1 MNSQRL
7 SVNAASS
14 DDRIQAAVAEWVA
27 EHVPQAWRDAAPGG
41 RRAIREVRSRKDYEA
56 WYPVFAASG
65 LAVAT
70 WPVEYGGLDLPPAKA
85 RVAEAVIVPLNLGRL
100 NPLGL
105 HNTAPA
111 LFAHGTEEQRLR
123 FLPPM
128 VANQERWCQMFSE
141 PSAGS
146 DLASLAMRA
155 EPDGDEWI
163 LTGQKVWST
172 WAHESE
178 FAICLA
184 RTNPTVP
191 KRRGI
196 TYFLV
201 DLSSPGVE
209 VRPLRHIGGEIDFNE
224 VWLEE
229 VRVPDFHRV
238 GTAGDGWR
246 VAASTLAGERQMVAG
261 AGSGGVDRI
270 GGGGIDSLL
279 NQARQVGID
288 PVRRDRLMR
297 LYSEERV
304 RSWTNDRV
312 RATVKAGG
320 TPGPAASIGK
330 VHQSLLNQAL
340 QLAAADLLGLA
351 SVAWTPDQPTEGQ
364 DPIESWAAAMPYATK
379 SMLRSRANTIE
390 GGTTEVNKNVIGEKV
405 LGLPREPDPHH
416 DLPWQDVPR

>member
-1 MNSQRL
+1 MNPERL
-7 SVNAASS
+7 SISASS
-14 DDRIQAAVAEWVA
+14 SDEEIRVAVAAWVT
-27 EHVPQAWRDAAPGG
+27 EHVPEAWRDAAPQG
-41 RRAIREVRSRKDYEA
+41 RRAIREVRPRADYEA
-56 WYPVFAASG
+56 WYPTLAASG

-85 RVAEAVIVPLNLGRL
+85 RVAEAVLVPLNLGRL

-141 PSAGS
+141 PGAGS

-155 EPDGDEWI
+155 ERDGDEWI

-184 RTNPTVP
+184 RTDSTVP

-201 DLSSPGVE
+201 ELSSPGVE

-238 GTAGDGWR
+238 GAAGDGWR

-261 AGSGGVDRI
+261 SGSGGVDRI
-270 GGGGIDSLL
+270 GGGGIESLL
-279 NQARQVGID
+279 QQARQIGIEGVG
-288 PVRRDRLMR
+288 RNRLTR
-297 LYSEERV
+297 LYCEEMV
-304 RSWTNDRV
+304 RSWTNERV

-330 VHQSLLNQAL
+330 VQQSQLNQAL
-340 QLAAADLLGLA
+340 QLAAADLMGMA
-351 SVAWTPDQPTEGQ
+351 SVAWMPGEPDPGQ
-364 DPIESWAAAMPYATK
+364 DSIEAWAAAMPYASK
-379 SMLRSRANTIE
+379 GMLRSRANTIE

-405 LGLPREPDPHH
+405 LGLPREPDPYH
-416 DLPWQDVPR
+416 DMAWQEVPR

>member
-1 MNSQRL
+1 MNSERL
-7 SVNAASS
+7 PIDASS
-14 DDRIQAAVAEWVA
+14 SNDEIKALVGAWVA
-27 EHVPQAWRDAAPGG
+27 EHVPQAWRDAAPRG
-41 RRAIREVRSRKDYEA
+41 RRAIREVRPRKDYEA

-70 WPVEYGGLDLPPAKA
+70 WPVEYGGLDLPLAKA
-85 RVAEAVIVPLNLGRL
+85 RVAETVIAPLNLGRL

-141 PSAGS
+141 PGAGS

-155 EPDGDEWI
+155 EQDGDEWI

-184 RTNPTVP
+184 RTDPTVA

-246 VAASTLAGERQMVAG
+246 VAGATLAGERQMVAG

-279 NQARQVGID
+279 NQARQDGFG
-288 PVRRDRLMR
+288 PVERDRLMR
-297 LYSEERV
+297 LYSEEKIRA
-304 RSWTNDRV
+304 WTNDRV

-330 VHQSLLNQAL
+330 VQQSQLNQAL
-340 QLAAADLLGLA
+340 QLAAADLAGMG
-351 SVAWTPDQPTEGQ
+351 SVAWIPGKPSEGR
-364 DPIESWAAAMPYATK
+364 DSIEAWAAHMPYVAK
-379 SMLRSRANTIE
+379 GMLRSRANTIE

-405 LGLPREPDPHH
+405 LGLPREPDPYH
-416 DLPWQDVPR
+416 DIAWQDVPR

>member
-1 MNSQRL
+1 MNPERL
-7 SVNAASS
+7 RIDATSS
-14 DDRIQAAVAEWVA
+14 DEEISTAVSVWLG
-27 EHVPQAWRDAAPGG
+27 EHVPQAWRDAAPNG
-41 RRAIREVRSRKDYEA
+41 RRAIRAVRPRKDYED

-85 RVAEAVIVPLNLGRL
+85 RVAELVLAPLNLGRL

-128 VANQERWCQMFSE
+128 VANRERWCQMFSE
-141 PSAGS
+141 PGAGS

-155 EPDGDEWI
+155 ERDGEEWV

-184 RTNPTVP
+184 RTDPTAP
-191 KRRGI
+191 SAGALPTSWSTCRRPASRCGPCA
-196 TYFLV
+196 T
-201 DLSSPGVE
+201 SAARSTSTRCGSP
-209 VRPLRHIGGEIDFNE
+209 RSAFPTSIASAPRATDGGWPRRRWPASARWWPARDREAS
-224 VWLEE
+224 
-229 VRVPDFHRV
+229 
-238 GTAGDGWR
+238 TASAAGDR
-246 VAASTLAGERQMVAG
+246 ESASAGRYV
-261 AGSGGVDRI
+261 GV
-270 GGGGIDSLL
+270 G
-279 NQARQVGID
+279 
-288 PVRRDRLMR
+288 PVERDRLLR
-297 LYSEERV
+297 LYCEEKV
-304 RSWTNDRV
+304 RAWTNERV

-330 VHQSLLNQAL
+330 VHQGQLNQAI
-340 QLAAADLLGLA
+340 QLAAADLLGMA
-351 SVAWTPDQPTEGQ
+351 SVAWTPEKQADGQ
-364 DPIESWAAAMPYATK
+364 DPLEAWAAGMPYAAK
-379 SMLRSRANTIE
+379 GMLRSRANTIE

-405 LGLPREPDPHH
+405 LGLPREPDPYH
-416 DLPWQDVPR
+416 DMAWQDVPR

>member
-1 MNSQRL
+1 MSSERL
-7 SVNAASS
+7 PIDASSS
-14 DDRIQAAVAEWVA
+14 DDEIRAAVTEWVTA
-27 EHVPQAWRDAAPGG
+27 HVPQAWRDAAPRG
-41 RRAIREVRSRKDYEA
+41 RRAIREVRPRSDYEA
-56 WYPVFAASG
+56 WYPTFAASG
-65 LAVAT
+65 LAVTT
-70 WPVEYGGLDLPPAKA
+70 WPVEYGGLDLSPPKA
-85 RVAEAVIVPLNLGRL
+85 RVAEAVIAPLNLGRL

-141 PSAGS
+141 PGAGS

-155 EPDGDEWI
+155 ESDGDEWI

-184 RTNPTVP
+184 RTDPTVA

-209 VRPLRHIGGEIDFNE
+209 VRPLRHIGGEVDFNE
-224 VWLEE
+224 VWLGE

-246 VAASTLAGERQMVAG
+246 VAGATLAGERQMVAG
-261 AGSGGVDRI
+261 VGSGGVDRI

-279 NQARQVGID
+279 NQARQAGVG
-288 PVRRDRLMR
+288 PVERDRLMR
-297 LYSEERV
+297 LYSEEKIRA
-304 RSWTNDRV
+304 WTNDRV

-330 VHQSLLNQAL
+330 VQQSQLNQAL
-340 QLAAADLLGLA
+340 QLTAADLAGMD
-351 SVAWTPDQPTEGQ
+351 SVAWMPGEPSEGR
-364 DPIESWAAAMPYATK
+364 DSIEAWAAHMPYVAK
-379 SMLRSRANTIE
+379 GMLRSRANTIE

-405 LGLPREPDPHH
+405 LGLPREPDPYH
-416 DLPWQDVPR
+416 DIAWQDVPR

>member
-1 MNSQRL
+1 MTPERL
-7 SVNAASS
+7 PIGATTS
-14 DDRIQAAVAEWVA
+14 DEEIQAAVAAWVA
-27 EHVPQAWRDAAPGG
+27 EHVPQAWLDAAPHG
-41 RRAIREVRSRKDYEA
+41 RRAIREVRPRADYEA
-56 WYPVFAASG
+56 WYPTFAASG

-70 WPVEYGGLDLPPAKA
+70 WPVEYCGLDLPLAKA
-85 RVAEAVIVPLNLGRL
+85 RVAESVLAPLNLGRL

-105 HNTAPA
+105 HNTALA
-111 LFAHGTEEQRLR
+111 LFAHGTEEQCLR

-141 PSAGS
+141 PGAGS

-155 EPDGDEWI
+155 ERDGDEWI

-172 WAHESE
+172 WAHESD

-184 RTNPTVP
+184 RTDPTVA

-209 VRPLRHIGGEIDFNE
+209 VRPLRHIGGEVDFNE

-238 GTAGDGWR
+238 GAAGDGWR

-270 GGGGIDSLL
+270 GGEGIDSLL
-279 NQARQVGID
+279 NQARQASIG
-288 PVRRDRLMR
+288 PVERDRIMCLF
-297 LYSEERV
+297 SEEKV
-304 RSWTNDRV
+304 RAWTNERV

-330 VHQSLLNQAL
+330 VHQGQLNQGL
-340 QLAAADLLGLA
+340 QLAAVDLMGMD
-351 SVAWTPDQPTEGQ
+351 SMAWMPGKPSEEQ
-364 DPIESWAAAMPYATK
+364 DSIETWAAHMPYVVK
-379 SMLRSRANTIE
+379 GMLRSRANTIE

-405 LGLPREPDPHH
+405 LGLPREPDPYH
-416 DLPWQDVPR
+416 DVAWQDVPR

>member
-1 MNSQRL
+1 MRSDRL
-7 SVNAASS
+7 QIDATTS
-14 DDRIQAAVAEWVA
+14 DAEIQDAVTAWVA
-27 EHVPQAWRDAAPGG
+27 EHVPQAWRDAASHG
-41 RRAIREVRSRKDYEA
+41 RRAIREVRPRTDYEN
-56 WYPVFAASG
+56 WYPTFAASG

-70 WPVEYGGLDLPPAKA
+70 WPVEYSGLDLPPSKA
-85 RVAEAVIVPLNLGRL
+85 RVVESVLAPLNLGRL

-141 PSAGS
+141 PGAGS
-146 DLASLAMRA
+146 DLASLAMGA
-155 EPDGDEWI
+155 ERDGDEWI

-184 RTNPTVP
+184 RTDPTVP

-229 VRVPDFHRV
+229 VRIPDFHRV
-238 GTAGDGWR
+238 GAAGDGWR

-270 GGGGIDSLL
+270 GGGGIDGLL
-279 NQARQVGID
+279 NQVSTDGDWPSGAR
-288 PVRRDRLMR
+288 
-297 LYSEERV
+297 
-304 RSWTNDRV
+304 
-312 RATVKAGG
+312 
-320 TPGPAASIGK
+320 PAHA
-330 VHQSLLNQAL
+330 SLLR
-340 QLAAADLLGLA
+340 G
-351 SVAWTPDQPTEGQ
+351 AW
-364 DPIESWAAAMPYATK
+364 
-379 SMLRSRANTIE
+379 
-390 GGTTEVNKNVIGEKV
+390 
-405 LGLPREPDPHH
+405 
-416 DLPWQDVPR
+416 

>member
-1 MNSQRL
+1 MIPERL
-7 SVNAASS
+7 AITATSS
-14 DDRIQAAVAEWVA
+14 DEEIEAAVTQWVA
-27 EHVPQAWRDAAPGG
+27 QHVPQAWRDAAPDG
-41 RRAIREVRSRKDYEA
+41 RQAIRAVRPRAEYEA
-56 WYPVFAASG
+56 WYPAFASSG

-85 RVAEAVIVPLNLGRL
+85 RTAEAILAPLNLGRL

-141 PSAGS
+141 PGAGS

-155 EPDGDEWI
+155 ERDGDDWI

-184 RTNPTVP
+184 RTDPTVP

-224 VWLEE
+224 VWLTD

-279 NQARQVGID
+279 KQARQTDIG
-288 PVRRDRLMR
+288 PVKRDRLMR
-297 LYSEERV
+297 LYCEENV
-304 RSWTNDRV
+304 RSWTNERV

-330 VHQSLLNQAL
+330 VHQGQLNQAL
-340 QLAAADLLGLA
+340 QLAASDLLGMA
-351 SVAWTPDQPTEGQ
+351 SVAWAPQEQADGL
-364 DPIESWAAAMPYATK
+364 DPIESWAADMPYAAK
-379 SMLRSRANTIE
+379 GMLRSRANTIE

-405 LGLPREPDPHH
+405 LGLPREPDPYH

>member
-1 MNSQRL
+1 MNSERL
-7 SVNAASS
+7 PIDSSSS
-14 DDRIQAAVAEWVA
+14 DDEIRAAVADWVA
-27 EHVPQAWRDAAPGG
+27 EHVPQSWRDAAPGG
-41 RRAIREVRSRKDYEA
+41 RRAIREVRPRKDYEA
-56 WYPVFAASG
+56 WYPTFAASG
-65 LAVAT
+65 LAVTT

-85 RVAEAVIVPLNLGRL
+85 RVAEAVIAPLNLGRL

-123 FLPPM
+123 FLPPI

-141 PSAGS
+141 PGAGS

-155 EPDGDEWI
+155 ERDGDEWI

-184 RTNPTVP
+184 RTDPTVP

-209 VRPLRHIGGEIDFNE
+209 VRSLRHIGGEIDFNE

-246 VAASTLAGERQMVAG
+246 VAGATLAGERQMVAG
-261 AGSGGVDRI
+261 DGSGGVDRI
-270 GGGGIDSLL
+270 GGGGVDSLL
-279 NQARQVGID
+279 NQARQAGVG
-288 PVRRDRLMR
+288 PVERDRLMR
-297 LYSEERV
+297 LYSEEKIRA
-304 RSWTNDRV
+304 WTNDRV
-312 RATVKAGG
+312 RATIKAGG

-330 VHQSLLNQAL
+330 VQQSQLNQAL
-340 QLAAADLLGLA
+340 QLAAADLAGMG
-351 SVAWTPDQPTEGQ
+351 SVAWMPGDPSEEQ
-364 DPIESWAAAMPYATK
+364 DSIEAWAAHMPYASK
-379 SMLRSRANTIE
+379 GMLRSRANTIE

-405 LGLPREPDPHH
+405 LGLPREPDPYH
-416 DLPWQDVPR
+416 DLAWQDVPR